1 MMLLIRLLTG
11 IITPYSSLL
20 ILHHSN
26 KADSLGMNSIGGASA
41 IGEIV
46 DSVHKLSRKDEH
58 NDDSI
63 YTFETIKIRNGYHC
77 SKFNYSRDDDGNY
90 RVHDNDPTGSK
101 QALAQR
107 ILCILEQ
114 CSREGQSN
122 GVLRASE
129 LAKRLGERRG
139 TVNNKLTSL
148 SATTPKYIKRKGR
161 GWQLTKAGEEEALRF
176 EKRDFEER
184 IRAFQPQEDF

>member
-1 MMLLIRLLTG
+1 MECLSQKGLLKLKETVSTKEYDLVIIDSLKKVTAGTGFRYDHNEEMMLLMRLLTG

-58 NDDSI
+58 NDDSN

-101 QALAQR
+101 QAFANASFAFSNSAQR
-107 ILCILEQ
+107 LV
-114 CSREGQSN
+114 SRTEFSVPQNLLKGW
-122 GVLRASE
+122 
-129 LAKRLGERRG
+129 
-139 TVNNKLTSL
+139 
-148 SATTPKYIKRKGR
+148 GR
-161 GWQLTKAGEEEALRF
+161 GVEL
-176 EKRDFEER
+176 
-184 IRAFQPQEDF
+184 